1 MSEINS
7 IANGTFTIG
16 QTSATN
22 FIAGPGITID
32 SPSAGTV
39 RIGND
44 ETVLWEG
51 TATSGD
57 ITLSETYKNF
67 EKIGIVHGCTYS
79 YTDRGLAPDSI
90 FDVDA
95 FQLYNCGQIM
105 TTDMSRGAFTPTRTG
120 NNETYISFT
129 QFSAVNDTKLHFNPA
144 KVCFNVYP
152 YNSNGTLT
160 GRWKLENSRRYFKI
174 YGINRISGSNA

>member
-1 MSEINS
+1 MNDLKEIGGFIVSADPYVNHDNS
-7 IANGTFTIG
+7 LSGNGTL
-16 QTSATN
+16 TSPL
-22 FIAGPGITID
+22 GVVPGY
-32 SPSAGTV
+32 
-39 RIGND
+39 N
-44 ETVLWEG
+44 ETVLWSG

-79 YTDRGLAPDSI
+79 YTDRGLAPDTI
-90 FDVDA
+90 FDVDT

-105 TTDMSRGAFTPTRTG
+105 TTDMSRGAFTPTGTG

-144 KVCFNVYP
+144 KVCFTVYP
-152 YNSNGTLT
+152 YNTNGTLT

-174 YGINRISGSNA
+174 YGINRKQ